1 MLSAVKSSNTLLRN
15 FNDTDLDCVTFGKR
29 TLFVLFSS
37 GLKIGIA
44 GFWSITSIHF
54 NNIRQKHHAIIHCR
68 IFPINVVIATPQA
81 MFASLVTM

>member
-15 FNDTDLDCVTFGKR
+15 FNDTDLDCVTFVK
-29 TLFVLFSS
+29 TTCT